1 MHIFFAPTFPEQL
14 SLSEEECKHA
24 FRVLRLKAGDKIE
37 VINGRGSFYT
47 CEIAVIDKRT
57 CELTVL
63 SEKQE
68 NSRSFYLHIAI
79 APTKNIDRIEW
90 FVEKCVEFGV
100 DEITFL
106 KSSNSERK
114 VIKLDR
120 IKRIATAAMK
130 QSQRA
135 YYPKINELINYREFL
150 DTVEQEQKLIAH
162 LVDEDRQGLKS
173 LPLNSSYCMLV
184 GPEGDFTADEVQLAL
199 SKKFKPVTLG
209 AYRLRTET
217 AGIAVCHALNFMHE
231 KE

>member
-1 MHIFFAPTFPEQL
+1 MHIFFAPTFPEQS
-14 SLSEEECKHA
+14 SLSEEESKHA
-24 FRVLRLKAGDKIE
+24 FRVLRLKIGDEIE

-47 CEIAVIDKRT
+47 CEISSLDKRT
-57 CELTVL
+57 CELIIL
-63 SEKQE
+63 AEKTE
-68 NSRSFYLHIAI
+68 IPRSFYIHIAI

-120 IKRIATAAMK
+120 IKRIAVSAMK
-130 QSQRA
+130 QSRHA
-135 YYPKINELINYREFL
+135 FFPKINELVNYTDFL
-150 DTVEQEQKLIAH
+150 DCSEQEHKLIAH
-162 LVDEDRQGLKS
+162 LVNENRQGLKS
-173 LPLNSSYCMLV
+173 IPLDSSYCMLI
-184 GPEGDFTADEVQLAL
+184 GPEGDFTGIEVELAL
-199 SKKFKPVTLG
+199 SKGFKPVTLG

-231 KE
+231 AE